1 MLLLLKT
8 GANVSE
14 ISHSAILSDALIRKW
29 HDLVNCFSFK
39 MNISFFSNSLFQT
52 PLASNLCESVREG
65 KVEEVKETFKL
76 LSNETS
82 LAEISDA
89 VRQDYRFY

>member
-14 ISHSAILSDALIRKW
+14 ISRSAILADALIRKW
-29 HDLVNCFSFK
+29 HDLVNCFPFEI
-39 MNISFFSNSLFQT
+39 NISFFSNSLFQT

-65 KVEEVKETFKL
+65 KVEEVRETFKL

-89 VRQDYRFY
+89 VRKDYRFY